1 MKTPLF
7 QGAATALITPMKDG
21 NFDVQALEKLIEN
34 QLENG
39 VQALVPCG
47 TTGEPATLSLEEW
60 QEVIGRTVTQVRHR
74 VPVIAGTGGN
84 NTRDVMERAALAKA
98 LGADAQ
104 LCVTP
109 FYNKTT
115 QEGLIAHY
123 EAIADHSELPVILY
137 SVPSRT
143 GMAISL
149 DTLKVLCRNPNIIGL
164 KEAGGDIG
172 RVGDIM
178 SACGDDLPVFCG
190 SDEMTVPMLS
200 LGAAGVIS
208 VLSNALPA
216 AVSGMTESWQKGDIA
231 LARELQLRYLPLIRL
246 LFKQVSPIPIKAV
259 MHLMGLCEN
268 ELRLPLLPLDHDAE
282 ETLRRELVR
291 LNALTGEGKSK

>member
-7 QGAATALITPMKDG
+7 RGAATALITPMRDG
-21 NFDVQALEKLIEN
+21 NVDYQALEKLIDS

-39 VQALVPCG
+39 IQALVPCG
-47 TTGEPATLSLEEW
+47 TTGEPATLSPDEW
-60 QEVIGRTVTQVRHR
+60 REVIRFTVDRVQHR

-84 NTRDVMERAALAKA
+84 NTRDVIERAAVARS

-109 FYNKTT
+109 YYNKTT
-115 QEGLIAHY
+115 QEGLTAHY
-123 EAIADHSELPVILY
+123 HAIADGSALPVILY

-149 DTLKVLCRNPNIIGL
+149 DTLKTLSHHTNIIAL

-172 RVGDIM
+172 RTGDIIA
-178 SACGDDLPVFCG
+178 ACGDDLPVYCG

-208 VLSNALPA
+208 VLSNAIPS
-216 AVSGMTESWQKGDIA
+216 AVSGMTDSWFAGDTA
-231 LARELQLRYLPLIRL
+231 AARSLQLRYLPLIRL
-246 LFKQVSPIPIKAV
+246 LFKQVSPIPVKAA

-268 ELRLPLLPLDHDAE
+268 DLRLPLLPLDDAAAE
-282 ETLRRELVR
+282 PLRQELIR
-291 LNALTGEGKSK
+291 LNALNTEGV

>member
-7 QGAATALITPMKDG
+7 RGAATALITPMRDG
-21 NFDVQALEKLIEN
+21 NVDYQALEKLIDS

-39 VQALVPCG
+39 IQALVPCG
-47 TTGEPATLSLEEW
+47 TTGEPATLSPDEW
-60 QEVIGRTVTQVRHR
+60 REVIRFTVDRVQHR

-84 NTRDVMERAALAKA
+84 NTRDVIERAAVARS

-109 FYNKTT
+109 YYDKTT
-115 QEGLIAHY
+115 QEGLTAHY
-123 EAIADHSELPVILY
+123 HAIADGSALPVILY

-149 DTLKVLCRNPNIIGL
+149 DTLKTLSRHSNIIAL

-172 RVGDIM
+172 RTGDIIA
-178 SACGDDLPVFCG
+178 ACGDDLPVYCG

-208 VLSNALPA
+208 VLSNAIPS
-216 AVSGMTESWQKGDIA
+216 AVSGMTDSWFAGDTA
-231 LARELQLRYLPLIRL
+231 AACSLQLRYLPLIRL
-246 LFKQVSPIPIKAV
+246 LFKQVSPIPVKAA

-268 ELRLPLLPLDHDAE
+268 DLRLPLLPLDDAAAE
-282 ETLRRELVR
+282 PLRQELIR
-291 LNALTGEGKSK
+291 LNALNTEGV